1 MASARLERVKRVPT
15 RGCALLLIALLALVS
30 VGSFVHTDDGCQVE
44 IHCLACRLAL
54 GTRVGTALPA
64 VEVASHFTDSD
75 PPASYQQP
83 PFAEAG
89 TPPQPYRG
97 PPLT

>member
-1 MASARLERVKRVPT
+1 MRT
-15 RGCALLLIALLALVS
+15 RGCAALLIALLAVVS

-54 GTRVGTALPA
+54 GTRGGTALPA

-75 PPASYQQP
+75 HPASYQEP
-83 PFAEAG
+83 ASAERP